1 MRCVKISYE
10 GKIEF
15 DDLVHSR
22 CLLALLK
29 FLVDDRGYTVQ
40 KWDDDE
46 IKLKKDVF
54 QRKHEG
60 DIEIATKDT
69 SVKIE
74 IEVEDNSGEIEVECE
89 NPDLVKETV
98 EDLTK
103 FLSECKYKD

>member
-1 MRCVKISYE
+1 MRCIKISYE

-22 CLLALLK
+22 CLLTLLK

-40 KWDDDE
+40 KWADDE

-69 SVKIE
+69 SIKIE
-74 IEVEDNSGEIEVECE
+74 IEVADNCGEIEVECE
-89 NPDLVKETV
+89 NADLVKETV
-98 EDLTK
+98 DDLTR
-103 FLSECKYKD
+103 FLSELTYKE